1 MEIIGCEMAGP
12 DTGEPVGWAGG
23 RLGWAQP

>member
-12 DTGEPVGWAGG
+12 DAGEPAGQAGG
-23 RLGWAQP
+23 WLGWAQP